1 MKASLSEIKPNNVLG
16 TRLRLCFAPRVRGG
30 GEWGRE
36 FILPQ
41 AFLWPPELT
50 REGRKRDREK
60 WREEK
65 FELLLWYWNVSV
77 GYDSCAAKYNSGG
90 GLYLYTCSNYFHCF
104 YISEILF
111 VTLTSGMS

>member
-1 MKASLSEIKPNNVLG
+1 M
-16 TRLRLCFAPRVRGG
+16 RGG

-77 GYDSCAAKYNSGG
+77 GYDSCAAKYNSGED
-90 GLYLYTCSNYFHCF
+90 
-104 YISEILF
+104 YIYILAQ
-111 VTLTSGMS
+111 TTSIAFIFLRYCLLH